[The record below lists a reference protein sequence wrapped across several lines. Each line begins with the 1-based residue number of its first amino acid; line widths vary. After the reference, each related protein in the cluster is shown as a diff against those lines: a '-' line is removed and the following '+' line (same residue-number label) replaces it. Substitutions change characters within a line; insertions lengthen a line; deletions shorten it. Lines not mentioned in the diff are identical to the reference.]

1 MVDEMDLVRRLQDA
15 APLRPEAYE
24 QARTA
29 LRAAM
34 AESGRSRR
42 PAPGTAPGRAGR
54 FSWARSPHGTVSTL
68 GKAGIGVGIG
78 AIAAAAAAIALVAT
92 PAPRPAAPGPAA
104 PAAQAPATGS
114 QLVSLASY
122 IQASSGHQ
130 TGDASL
136 IVKTQTIGDRS
147 PYVLYELY
155 ADSGAIYATDT
166 EGALPAAI
174 ARGGNLADG
183 TAAREVAT
191 ARAAAAGDLASARL
205 RMINITPNYLGLGLS
220 PAAQQKEWAKGL
232 AAERE
237 IYKEKGVKRA
247 PKPYTAKSVQ
257 EEADNYLWINA
268 VDALTA
274 GGGNPQVRA
283 GVLRLISTISGVTVA
298 NSTSGGQPTL
308 TLTAG
313 PEVFGGVG
321 SQVLT
326 IAAKTGMPLKSVVD
340 AGPGVPASVETY
352 QVSRVTLADIKAG
365 KF

>member
-1 MVDEMDLVRRLQDA
+1 MVDELDLVRQLRDA
-15 APLRPEAYE
+15 APPRPQAYE
-24 QARTA
+24 RARAT

-34 AESGRSRR
+34 DESGPARR
-42 PAPGTAPGRAGR
+42 QAPGAAPGRAGR
-54 FSWARSPHGTVSTL
+54 FSWARSPRGTLSTL

-78 AIAAAAAAIALVAT
+78 AVAAAAAIAIAAT
-92 PAPRPAAPGPAA
+92 STPPPAASKPAA
-104 PAAQAPATGS
+104 PAAQASAAGS
-114 QLVSLASY
+114 PLVSLASY

-130 TGDASL
+130 AGDASL
-136 IVKTQTIGDRS
+136 IVKTQTIGDKS

-166 EGALPAAI
+166 ESALPAAI
-174 ARGGNLADG
+174 AHNGNLADG
-183 TAAREVAT
+183 TEAREVAT
-191 ARAAAAGDLASARL
+191 ARDAAAGDLASARL
-205 RMINITPNYLGLGLS
+205 RMIDITPNYLGLGLS

-257 EEADNYLWINA
+257 EEADNYLWTHA

-298 NSTSGGQPTL
+298 SSTTGGQPTL

-326 IAAKTGMPLKSVVD
+326 IAAKTGMPLKSVAD
-340 AGPGVPASVETY
+340 AGPGVPTSVETY
-352 QVSRVTLADIKAG
+352 QVSRVTLAAIKAG

>member
-1 MVDEMDLVRRLQDA
+1 MVDEMDLVRQLQDA

-24 QARTA
+24 RARTT

-34 AESGRSRR
+34 AGSGPSRR
-42 PAPGTAPGRAGR
+42 PAPGTGPGRTGR

-78 AIAAAAAAIALVAT
+78 AIAAAAAIALVAT
-92 PAPRPAAPGPAA
+92 SAPRPAA

-183 TAAREVAT
+183 TEAREVA
-191 ARAAAAGDLASARL
+191 AAHAAAAGDLASARL
-205 RMINITPNYLGLGLS
+205 RMINTTPNYLGLGLS

-257 EEADNYLWINA
+257 EEADNYLWIHA

-283 GVLRLISTISGVTVA
+283 GVLRLISTISDVTVA
-298 NSTSGGQPTL
+298 NSTTGGQPTL

-313 PEVFGGVG
+313 PEVFGGQG

-326 IAAKTGMPLKSVVD
+326 IAAKTGIPLKSVVD
-340 AGPGVPASVETY
+340 AGPGVPTSVETY
-352 QVSRVTLADIKAG
+352 QVARVTLADIKAG